1 MRWRETVQREW
12 RETVQRLGVG
22 NSGESGGGGNS
33 GERGKTVGRKR
44 KRVKKEENSGVKR
57 GKQWSRK
64 GRSSGKR
71 EKS

>member
-1 MRWRETVQREW
+1 ME
-12 RETVQRLGVG
+12 G
-22 NSGESGGGGNS
+22 NSAERVEGNSAEIGGWEQWRKWGGGNS